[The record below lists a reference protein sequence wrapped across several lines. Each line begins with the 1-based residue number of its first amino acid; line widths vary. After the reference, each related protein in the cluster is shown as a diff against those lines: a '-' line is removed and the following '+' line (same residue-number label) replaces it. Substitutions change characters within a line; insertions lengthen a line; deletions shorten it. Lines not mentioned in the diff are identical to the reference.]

1 MWSPPKHPEC
11 RQSSSRDRVARA
23 GEPSREAS
31 AGVNSYLPQT
41 SFNESL
47 LLFLPKKPTSSTAE
61 GVAAYEASGIWKS
74 AHNEYLDRM
83 FELGTIG
90 LSINLYL
97 LYVLV
102 SRTRRLLSD
111 SSENMRRLQIG
122 YIFAV
127 LIMFVDIFFVAIP
140 DPWTVIWVITGLLFG
155 LQSLVETNGQ
165 SAEDPTLKDSDQI
178 ENKHG
183 LKRA

>member
-1 MWSPPKHPEC
+1 
-11 RQSSSRDRVARA
+11 
-23 GEPSREAS
+23 
-31 AGVNSYLPQT
+31 
-41 SFNESL
+41 
-47 LLFLPKKPTSSTAE
+47 
-61 GVAAYEASGIWKS
+61 
-74 AHNEYLDRM
+74 
-83 FELGTIG
+83 GTIG